1 MLYVL
6 LITECLS
13 TFVFTVDNIFICQA
27 KGKNS
32 VGRQGVQPG
41 VDVLGNLWKDNIF
54 LKHEYTQNIFIVIM
68 CLAIDT
74 DIRNQHPGTLGTPIA
89 AK

>member
-27 KGKNS
+27 KGKKS

-41 VDVLGNLWKDNIF
+41 VDVLGNLWKDIF
-54 LKHEYTQNIFIVIM
+54 LKQEYTQNIFIVIM